1 MALLITGD
9 DRNNYK
15 IVRAMTKIRLY
26 IERRK
31 YEILLISFLA
41 LIFGG
46 VFLPSDCSGLVEET
60 LPFQNMLVGLI
71 VFFNKKNLRMVIM
84 AFIIA
89 NILIS
94 ILSHWITNIGHSDLH
109 SLWGIVYL
117 SYFIIVTIE
126 VYRKIFT
133 ARFIS
138 AEMLSAVLCG
148 FILLSLIGTF
158 LFFQIETLSNHS
170 FSNLHTVRGRMSD
183 LSYFSFVTVLTI
195 GYGDIVPLTPVAKE
209 AVMFIGLAA
218 HFYNV
223 FVSGIFIGKYIIR
236 TSHNPAPRKVQ
247 P

>member
-1 MALLITGD
+1 
-9 DRNNYK
+9 
-15 IVRAMTKIRLY
+15 MTKIRLY

-31 YEILLISFLA
+31 YETFLISFLV
-41 LIFGG
+41 LIFGDI
-46 VFLPSDCSGLVEET
+46 FFPAACSWLIEET

-71 VFFNKKNLRMVIM
+71 VFYKNKKLRLVILVL
-84 AFIIA
+84 IIA
-89 NILIS
+89 NILLS

-148 FILLSLIGTF
+148 FILLCLIGTF

-170 FSNLHTVRGRMSD
+170 FSNLRPGRDKMSD
-183 LSYFSFVTVLTI
+183 LNYFSFVTVLTI
-195 GYGDIVPLTPVAKE
+195 GYGDIVPLTLVAKR
-209 AVMFIGLAA
+209 AVMFISLAG

-236 TSHNPAPRKVQ
+236 TSYNSAPRKMQ
-247 P
+247 S